1 MILITSKVAGK
12 CGTWVCLKNSIPSNN
27 LVIIAMNLVSDSHKV
42 TFLFQ
47 WMSVHQWFNVN
58 LIDESFHDTSEEPFQ
73 LPRSLF

>member
-1 MILITSKVAGK
+1 
-12 CGTWVCLKNSIPSNN
+12 VCLKNSIPSNN
-27 LVIIAMNLVSDSHKV
+27 LVIIILIAMNLVSDSHKV

-47 WMSVHQWFNVN
+47 WMSVHQWFNFNVN